1 MDLQTFTN
9 NKIKYLIVRDFNK
22 KYFSL
27 AEYFFP
33 GHSRTNSKK
42 LKNSKTFQDKTE
54 IPGLSRTVGTMF
66 TILTLLDNKVSIN
79 SSLKAIYAIGQKKAS
94 AGKEFQSL
102 ALQEKKLLT

>member
-9 NKIKYLIVRDFNK
+9 NKVKYLIVRGFNK

-42 LKNSKTFQDKTE
+42 LQNSRTFKDKIE
-54 IPGLSRTVGTMF
+54 IPGFPGLSRTVGTM
-66 TILTLLDNKVSIN
+66 
-79 SSLKAIYAIGQKKAS
+79 Y
-94 AGKEFQSL
+94 
-102 ALQEKKLLT
+102 

>member
-9 NKIKYLIVRDFNK
+9 NKIKYLIDRRFNK

-42 LKNSKTFQDKTE
+42 LKNSWTFQD
-54 IPGLSRTVGTMF
+54 F
-66 TILTLLDNKVSIN
+66 Q
-79 SSLKAIYAIGQKKAS
+79 GQN
-94 AGKEFQSL
+94 
-102 ALQEKKLLT
+102 